1 MAGGVGSL
9 VRRRDFPRAFAP
21 EAGGH
26 DSFDLVKRLAWV
38 LLLAV
43 FVVVRL
49 FPRSPSAPLRQLLPA
64 WLLLGWSALA
74 HARPR

>member
-1 MAGGVGSL
+1 MRPAEGLWRGALAALCVGGISL
-9 VRRRDFPRAFAP
+9 AHLPP
-21 EAGGH
+21 EAGSH

-64 WLLLGWSALA
+64 W
-74 HARPR
+74 